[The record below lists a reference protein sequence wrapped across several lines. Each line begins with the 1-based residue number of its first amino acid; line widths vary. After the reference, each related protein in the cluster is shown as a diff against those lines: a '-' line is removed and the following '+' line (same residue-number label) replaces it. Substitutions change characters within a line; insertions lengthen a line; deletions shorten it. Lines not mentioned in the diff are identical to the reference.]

1 MEELDVLLKYNI
13 NFEEAYN
20 KKKIMQLDEIK
31 IPVASNRE
39 KDLTDI
45 NALKEIQK
53 LQKDN
58 NINE

>member
-1 MEELDVLLKYNI
+1 
-13 NFEEAYN
+13 
-20 KKKIMQLDEIK
+20 MQLDEIK

-39 KDLTDI
+39 RDLTDI